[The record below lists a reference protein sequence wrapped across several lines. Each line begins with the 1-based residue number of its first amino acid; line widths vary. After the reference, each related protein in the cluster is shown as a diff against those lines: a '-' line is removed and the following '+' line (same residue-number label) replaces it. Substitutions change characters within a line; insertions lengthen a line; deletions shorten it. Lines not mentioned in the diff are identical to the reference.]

1 MIPDFGAHEFDQLQR
16 GLGTDLTGP
25 VAVENMKT
33 DLRKDNGVFS
43 WAGQFSFD
51 FVYANGI
58 RVHVRTID
66 KAAGF
71 PRQTIFHCEKGD
83 VGSRE
88 FKGVLPEELKN
99 FKESDLTAKDK
110 HLYAPKNGHD
120 GSIFHEADFI
130 DGIIEQRQCCSP
142 CEVGHRTI
150 SMAHI
155 ANICEQL
162 RVSRLDWDPVAEKFT
177 GANAEAANRLCVTPY
192 FNGWRI

>member
-1 MIPDFGAHEFDQLQR
+1 M
-16 GLGTDLTGP
+16 
-25 VAVENMKT
+25 
-33 DLRKDNGVFS
+33 
-43 WAGQFSFD
+43 AGQFSFD

-99 FKESDLTAKDK
+99 FKESDLTATDK

-120 GSIFHEADFI
+120 ASIFHEADFI

-177 GANAEAANRLCVTPY
+177 GANADAANRLCVTPY

>member
-1 MIPDFGAHEFDQLQR
+1 
-16 GLGTDLTGP
+16 
-25 VAVENMKT
+25 MKT

-83 VGSRE
+83 VGSRQ

-99 FKESDLTAKDK
+99 FKESDLTANDK

-120 GSIFHEADFI
+120 ASIFHEADFI

-150 SMAHI
+150 TMAHM

-177 GANAEAANRLCVTPY
+177 GANADAANRLCVTPY